1 MRRRIDQFAWRATL
15 ELTRAPTF
23 LEKSRLFPGA
33 TFVIGADT
41 AERLVAE
48 RYYGDS
54 PTRMRAALDEMA
66 GRGARFLV
74 AVRRDPA
81 GRLRSLAD
89 ATIPAAFA
97 GLFTE
102 IPESR
107 FRLDASSTE
116 LRAGQ
121 KRSGR

>member
-1 MRRRIDQFAWRATL
+1 MRRRLAQFAWRAPV

-33 TFVIGADT
+33 TFVTGDDT

-54 PTRMRAALDEMA
+54 PTRMRAAPEEMA

-74 AVRRDPA
+74 AVRRDPS

-89 ATIPAAFA
+89 AAVPEAFA
-97 GLFTE
+97 GLFTGV
-102 IPESR
+102 PESR
-107 FRLDASSTE
+107 FRLDTSSTE
-116 LRAGQ
+116 LRAAES
-121 KRSGR
+121 RSRA